1 MRPMRVFE
9 RERERESSTI
19 PQGRGFDAFPLNPY
33 LIVSTINH
41 AFTREFAYPFS
52 SFSTLSPCI
61 RITICPPSP
70 TPKHFPRHLQSF
82 LFFPDVQTK
91 EKTIQSRSCSSNFLF
106 SFETTFSQSQRFVTL
121 EIRRVRMSRYHNDR
135 LIERKIS

>member
-9 RERERESSTI
+9 RERESSTI
-19 PQGRGFDAFPLNPY
+19 PQSRGFDAFPLNPY

-61 RITICPPSP
+61 RITICPPLQ
-70 TPKHFPRHLQSF
+70 LQSIF
-82 LFFPDVQTK
+82 HGIRNRSYSSPMYKQK
-91 EKTIQSRSCSSNFLF
+91 NKTIQSRSCSSDFLF

-121 EIRRVRMSRYHNDR
+121 EIRRVSMSRYHNDR

>member
-9 RERERESSTI
+9 RERESSTI
-19 PQGRGFDAFPLNPY
+19 PQSRGFDAFPLNPY

-61 RITICPPSP
+61 RITICPPLQ
-70 TPKHFPRHLQSF
+70 LQSIF
-82 LFFPDVQTK
+82 HGICNRSYSSPMYKQK
-91 EKTIQSRSCSSNFLF
+91 NNTIQSRSCSSNFLF
-106 SFETTFSQSQRFVTL
+106 TGASKQHFLNRRGSSPSKFEESGCRGITM
-121 EIRRVRMSRYHNDR
+121 IA
-135 LIERKIS
+135 